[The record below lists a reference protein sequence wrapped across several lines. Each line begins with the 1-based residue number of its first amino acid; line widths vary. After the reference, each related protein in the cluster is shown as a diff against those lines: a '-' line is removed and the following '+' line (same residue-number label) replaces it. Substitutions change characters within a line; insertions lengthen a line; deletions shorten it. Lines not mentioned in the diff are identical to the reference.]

1 MQYSFKGQNGGTFD
15 LIDTSELKYS
25 SSQLG
30 SDCYKITWT
39 KGDSC
44 SLGVDGYRVIFI
56 DQNDNVVFADFHIN
70 VDSTIKFLKELK

>member
-1 MQYSFKGQNGGTFD
+1 MQYSFKGQNSGTFD

-30 SDCYKITWT
+30 SDCYKIIWT

-44 SLGVDGYRVIFI
+44 SLGVDGYRVF
-56 DQNDNVVFADFHIN
+56 
-70 VDSTIKFLKELK
+70 